1 MPWRTPQPNKK
12 LMRILVSGYAC
23 SPGRGSEQGVGWHRI
38 RQLARFHE
46 VWGIT
51 RVKNRESIE
60 AAIARERIPNVHFV
74 YHDLPPW
81 ARFWKKGRRGIHLY
95 YYLWQL
101 TAYLK
106 ARKLHQQVAFD
117 QVHHVTFCNYWM
129 PSFMAL
135 LPVPFQW
142 GPVGGG
148 EAPPLSFWSCYS
160 TRGKVFEFLRIA
172 AQRLGEMD
180 PFLRATARRAAVALA
195 TTDRTAERL
204 KILGCR
210 EVLVYSEAGLPQE
223 EIERL
228 AAIPIRTGELFRLV
242 SLGDLLHLKG
252 FELGLRAFAQFQK
265 QFPQSEYWLMGE
277 GPERQRLRKIA
288 RKLGVE
294 KSVKFWGRIPRA
306 EVLQKLELCDVL
318 VHPSLHDSGGWV
330 CLEAMAAG
338 RPVICLDIG
347 GPGLQVTAE
356 TGVKVKAISP
366 KQAIDEMAAAMAQ
379 LAQNPELKNRMG
391 EAGRARVSEIFAW
404 EKKGEW
410 LRDLS
415 LRIERVDSRSVLA
428 EGIENAR

>member
-1 MPWRTPQPNKK
+1 
-12 LMRILVSGYAC
+12 
-23 SPGRGSEQGVGWHRI
+23 
-38 RQLARFHE
+38 
-46 VWGIT
+46 
-51 RVKNRESIE
+51 
-60 AAIARERIPNVHFV
+60 
-74 YHDLPPW
+74 
-81 ARFWKKGRRGIHLY
+81 
-95 YYLWQL
+95 
-101 TAYLK
+101 
-106 ARKLHQQVAFD
+106 
-117 QVHHVTFCNYWM
+117 
-129 PSFMAL
+129 
-135 LPVPFQW
+135 
-142 GPVGGG
+142 
-148 EAPPLSFWSCYS
+148 
-160 TRGKVFEFLRIA
+160 
-172 AQRLGEMD
+172 
-180 PFLRATARRAAVALA
+180 
-195 TTDRTAERL
+195 
-204 KILGCR
+204 
-210 EVLVYSEAGLPQE
+210 
-223 EIERL
+223 
-228 AAIPIRTGELFRLV
+228 LFRLV

-277 GPERQRLRKIA
+277 GPERQRLQKIA
-288 RKLGVE
+288 RTLGVE

-306 EVLQKLELCDVL
+306 EVLEKLADCDVL

-379 LAQNPELKNRMG
+379 LAKNPELKNRMG
-391 EAGRARVSEIFAW
+391 EAGRVRVREIFAW

>member
-1 MPWRTPQPNKK
+1 
-12 LMRILVSGYAC
+12 MRILVSGYAC

-51 RVKNRESIE
+51 RVKNREPIE
-60 AAIARERIPNVHFV
+60 AAMAREPLPNVHFV
-74 YHDLPPW
+74 YHDLPRW
-81 ARFWKKGRRGIHLY
+81 ARFWKKHRRGIHLY

-106 ARKLHQQVAFD
+106 ARKLHRKVGFD

-148 EAPPLSFWSCYS
+148 EAPPFSFWRCYS
-160 TRGKVFEFLRIA
+160 TRGKVFELLRTV

-180 PFLRATARRAAVALA
+180 PFLRATARRSAVALA

-210 EVLVYSEAGLPQE
+210 DVMVYSEAGLPQE

-228 AAIPIRTGELFRLV
+228 GEIPSRRGGLFRLV

-252 FELGLRAFAQFQK
+252 FELGLRAFAQFQQK
-265 QFPQSEYWLMGE
+265 FPQSEYWLMGE
-277 GPERQRLRKIA
+277 GPERKRLQRIA
-288 RKLGVE
+288 RELGVE
-294 KSVKFWGRIPRA
+294 GSVKFWGRIPRA
-306 EVLQKLELCDVL
+306 EVLEKLEQCDVL

-347 GPGLQVTAE
+347 GPGLQVSAQ
-356 TGVKVKAISP
+356 TGVKVKAIAP
-366 KQAIDEMAAAMAQ
+366 KQAIIDMAAAMEQ
-379 LAQNPELKNRMG
+379 LAQNPELRDQMG
-391 EAGRARVSEIFAW
+391 EAGRERVRKIFAW
-404 EKKGEW
+404 DKKGEW

-415 LRIERVDSRSVLA
+415 GRIAQFENRGALA
-428 EGIENAR
+428 EGIENAG